1 MFHFRFGRVILCSA
15 LLGAPLA
22 ALAQQQPDAA
32 SLIAAQ
38 RQAMAILA
46 PMDGVWRGP
55 ATTVLPS
62 GEKHVITQTERVG
75 SFLDGSVKV
84 MEGRGYEADGKV
96 GFNALGIISHTSG
109 KGYTL
114 HSYAQ
119 GYAGDFKLQAT
130 ADGFVWEIPAG
141 PMTMRFTATIKDGIW
156 HEIGER
162 IVAGKDPVRYF
173 EMRLQRV
180 GDTSWP
186 GEGTIQA
193 K

>member
-1 MFHFRFGRVILCSA
+1 MLHSRFGTVILCSA

-62 GEKHVITQTERVG
+62 GETHVITQTERVG